1 MPREGIP
8 HTVDR
13 MRFSGGWMAAVI
25 LGSVGMG
32 PVMPDEGM
40 WLYTHPPREQVK
52 AKYGF
57 DLTPEWLDHLMR
69 SSVRFNSG
77 GSGSFVSE
85 DGLVISNHHVGA
97 DALQKLSTEAMNIL
111 RDGYH
116 AKNASAE
123 LPCVDLELNVLDS
136 IEDVTARVTAAV
148 GTGASAEEAF
158 KARRR
163 VMAEIEKESTDRT
176 GLRSDVVTL
185 FQGGAYHLYRFKK
198 YTDVR
203 LVFAPEQQAAFFGGD
218 ADNFEYPRYDL
229 DVCFFRVYED
239 GKPARVPH
247 HLKWSKNGA
256 AEGELTFVSG
266 HPGRT
271 SRLLTV
277 SELEYLR
284 DEQFPYLLG
293 RLKRLEVLLNAWS
306 QRTAENGRRA
316 KDDLFGIQNSRKA
329 RDGGHAGLYD
339 PRLMG
344 KKEEKEKAF
353 RSRLEGEPR
362 FAAARD
368 AYGRIAEAQKS
379 ISRLALPSRMLEG
392 AHGFVGDSFSIARRL
407 LRAGEEFPKPNG
419 ERLREYSEGGRE
431 SFEMELFSDKPIYED
446 LERVLLAD
454 SLTFLAEQMGVR
466 DPLVQQVLQG
476 KSPRIRAAELLA
488 GTRVREVSFRRKLH
502 EGGAEAVREAK
513 DPMIELAR
521 LVDGPAREVR
531 RQTEALDEV
540 KRQAHAA
547 IAAARFELEGAG
559 GYPDATFTLRLSYG
573 EVKGFE
579 ENGKKVPANTVMGGM
594 YQRAA
599 EMEYRPPFDLPKR
612 WLDRKRAVGANVPF
626 NFVGTHDIIGGNSG
640 SPVVNRSGEF
650 VGIIFDGNIQSLV
663 LDFAYDDVQARA
675 VSVHSAGILEA
686 LRRVYGAKALVAELT
701 TGRSER

>member
-1 MPREGIP
+1 MGFP
-8 HTVDR
+8 HRVGD
-13 MRFSGGWMAAVI
+13 MRFSGGWMAAAI
-25 LGSVGMG
+25 LGSVWMG
-32 PVMPDEGM
+32 PVLPDEGM

-97 DALQKLSTEAMNIL
+97 DALQKLSTEKANIL

-116 AKNASAE
+116 AKNGSAE
-123 LPCVDLELNVLDS
+123 LPCVDLELNVLES
-136 IEDVTARVTAAV
+136 IEDVTARVAAAV
-148 GTGASAEEAF
+148 GAGVSPEEAF

-163 VMAEIEKESTDRT
+163 VMAEIEKESTDKT

-203 LVFAPEQQAAFFGGD
+203 LVFAPEGQAAFFGGD

-239 GKPARVPH
+239 GKPAKVQH
-247 HLKWSKNGA
+247 FLKWSRNGA
-256 AEGELTFVSG
+256 VEGELTFVSG

-271 SRLLTV
+271 SRLLTM

-284 DEQFPYLLG
+284 DDQFPYTLA

-316 KDDLFGIQNSRKA
+316 KDDLFGVQNSRKA

-344 KKEEKEKAF
+344 KKAEKEAAF
-353 RSRLEGEPR
+353 RARLAGEPR
-362 FAAARD
+362 FTAARD
-368 AYGRIAEAQKS
+368 AYARIAEAQGS
-379 ISRLALPSRMLEG
+379 MAQLAKPSRMLEA
-392 AHGFVGDSFSIARRL
+392 AHGFMGDSFSIARRL
-407 LRAGEEFPKPNG
+407 LRAGEEFPKANG

-431 SFEMELFSDKPIYED
+431 SFELDLFSDKPIHED

-454 SLTFLAEQMGVR
+454 SLTFLAEQMGAR
-466 DPLVQQVLQG
+466 DPLVQQVLDG

-488 GTRVREVSFRRKLH
+488 GTRVRDVAFRRKLY

-612 WLDRKRAVGANVPF
+612 WLDRRRAVGAKVPF

-640 SPVVNRSGEF
+640 SPVVNRAGEF

-686 LRRVYGAKALVAELT
+686 LRSVYGAKALVSELT
-701 TGRSER
+701 AGGNKR